1 MPFPRRLAS
10 LVAATGVLACL
21 ACSKLM
27 AADTVDTAN
36 AAAAEPT
43 PQAQLTDA
51 ILCMGDPLAVVRK
64 MAASGSSSFDRGF
77 AAATFGEE
85 MDEMDVI
92 ILRSPL
98 EIAAARTSAILLT
111 FAQSEDFGAL
121 VYGRFRGDYKQAVK
135 DLKLTPTAKKDGL
148 RLGQFTRAM
157 AVGADGRPDK
167 VCPMTIALTPLE
179 DGTFLLGCGWC
190 NG

>member
-1 MPFPRRLAS
+1 MKRFAL
-10 LVAATGVLACL
+10 LIFATGLVLAGP
-21 ACSKLM
+21 SS
-27 AADTVDTAN
+27 
-36 AAAAEPT
+36 AAEPT
-43 PQAQLTDA
+43 PQALLTDA
-51 ILCMGDPLAVVRK
+51 ILCKGDPLATVRR

-85 MDEMDVI
+85 MDEMDVV

-98 EIAAARTSAILLT
+98 EIAGARTSAVLLT
-111 FAQSEDFGAL
+111 FSQSEDFGAL
-121 VYGRFRGDYKQAVK
+121 VYGRFRGDYHQAVSA
-135 DLKLTPTAKKDGL
+135 LKLALTAKKDGL

-157 AVGADGRPDK
+157 TVGADGHPDK
-167 VCPMTIALTPLE
+167 VCPMTIALTPME